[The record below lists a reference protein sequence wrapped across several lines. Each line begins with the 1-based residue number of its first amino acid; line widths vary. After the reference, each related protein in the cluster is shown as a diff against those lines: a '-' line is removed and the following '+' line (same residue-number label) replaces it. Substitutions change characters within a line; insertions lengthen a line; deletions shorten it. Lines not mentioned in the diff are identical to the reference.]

1 MITKHGTFKCTN
13 NTISYLFL
21 NIFLEEKVKMTLQEY
36 LENPCGLLSI
46 PYWKAQ
52 KIITPEHMRI
62 VHNKDFSED
71 LLHEYNDTEYFRF
84 INNLKKVDKSELQSE
99 FYITTITESQFS
111 QLVELINNSYT
122 HLGIKVDFEQ
132 VKGWTNAEV
141 YEPNLW
147 TAIFKNGI
155 MIGAII
161 ADYDKVAKEAII
173 EWMQV
178 LPEYRG
184 LGIATAILNDSL
196 QRMQGKA
203 DFVTVSGMV
212 NNKTKPEVIYR
223 KCGFIGDDVWHIL
236 FKKNHN
242 TNII

>member
-1 MITKHGTFKCTN
+1 VAMAN
-13 NTISYLFL
+13 L
-21 NIFLEEKVKMTLQEY
+21 NLYIFGGKMTLQEY

-52 KIITPEHMRI
+52 NLTIPEHMNI

-71 LLHEYNDTEYFRF
+71 LLLEYNDTEYFRF
-84 INNLKKVDKSELQSE
+84 IHNLKKIDKSELQSE
-99 FYITTITESQFS
+99 FFIATIIESQFS
-111 QLVELINNSYT
+111 LLVELINNSYI
-122 HLGIKVDFEQ
+122 HLGIKVDLEQ
-132 VKGWTNAEV
+132 VKGWTRTEV
-141 YEPNLW
+141 YAPDLW
-147 TAIFKNGI
+147 TAIFKDGL
-155 MIGAII
+155 MIGAIV

-184 LGIATAILNDSL
+184 IGIASAILNDSL

-212 NNKTKPEVIYR
+212 NNTTKPEMIYR
-223 KCGFIGDDVWHIL
+223 KYGFIGDDVWHIL
-236 FKKNHN
+236 HRKN
-242 TNII
+242 IKQI